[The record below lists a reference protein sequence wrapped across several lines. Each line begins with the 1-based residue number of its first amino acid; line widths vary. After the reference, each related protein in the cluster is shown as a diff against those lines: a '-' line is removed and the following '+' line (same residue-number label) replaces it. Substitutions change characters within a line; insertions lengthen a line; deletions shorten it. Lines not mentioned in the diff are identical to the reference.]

1 MMKSC
6 LLENPAETQLDVRCL
21 PPVNRLEDDCFA
33 TVPMFAISQKP
44 EAQKENEEEL
54 YTSFEEA
61 ISDRVA
67 RISRQLSGLPLAG
80 SYTTIAL
87 AAAPASNHLRSRF
100 PRWCEWRRTITLFC
114 LALSLFMAGF
124 DLLGLLI
131 VNR

>member
-21 PPVNRLEDDCFA
+21 PPANLLEDDYFA
-33 TVPMFAISQKP
+33 TVPMFAISQTP
-44 EAQKENEEEL
+44 GFQKENEEEL

-80 SYTTIAL
+80 SYATNAL
-87 AAAPASNHLRSRF
+87 VVAPASDCLRVRF
-100 PRWCEWRRTITLFC
+100 TRWREWRRAITLFC

-131 VNR
+131 ANR